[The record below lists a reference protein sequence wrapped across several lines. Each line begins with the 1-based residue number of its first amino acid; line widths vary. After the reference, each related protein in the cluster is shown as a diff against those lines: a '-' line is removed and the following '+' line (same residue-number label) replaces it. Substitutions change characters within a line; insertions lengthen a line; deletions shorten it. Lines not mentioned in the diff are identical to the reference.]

1 MSYHEPTN
9 PQGEA
14 WEEPSPANELE
25 PPSEQPV
32 QIHMPEH
39 PPTMTNTIMG
49 ITIAV
54 FLLQISSIYLR
65 RWGIWSHCPYLII
78 PLPYLNDLP
87 ACYGMKVN
95 VYISAFGEWWRLLA
109 PMLLHAGVIHIFFNM
124 YALRIL
130 GTSLERFY
138 GHWQLLLL
146 YVVSGFVGTVASYGL
161 TEAASL
167 GASTAVFGLIGA
179 QGVFAY
185 QNREVFG
192 PFARR
197 VLRDIIM
204 LAGINLF
211 IGLSVPGIDNWGHIG
226 GLVGGIAVAWFG
238 GPKYKVEGL
247 RPNYH
252 LENTR
257 SDAALVWAGV
267 GITLIFSAVSFAI
280 MAQWWMNN

>member
-1 MSYHEPTN
+1 MSSIHESSLLGDP
-9 PQGEA
+9 A
-14 WEEPSPANELE
+14 EPLPHEQDQE
-25 PPSEQPV
+25 PGQPERLN
-32 QIHMPEH
+32 IHMPEH

-54 FLLQISSIYLR
+54 FLLQMGSGLLQSSGL
-65 RWGIWSHCPYLII
+65 WNHCPYLII
-78 PLPYLNDLP
+78 PIPYFNDLP

-95 VYISAFGEWWRLLA
+95 VLISAYGEWWRLLA
-109 PMLLHAGVIHIFFNM
+109 PMLLHAGLIHIFFNM

-146 YVVSGFVGTVASYGL
+146 YVVSGFVGVVASYGL
-161 TEAASL
+161 TEASSL

-185 QNREVFG
+185 HNRDVFG

-197 VLRDIIM
+197 ALRDIIF
-204 LAGINLF
+204 LAGLNLL
-211 IGLSVPGIDNWGHIG
+211 IGFSVPGIDNWGHIG
-226 GLVGGIAVAWFG
+226 GLVGGMAVAWFG
-238 GPKYKVEGL
+238 GPKYKLEGL

-252 LENTR
+252 LENER
-257 SDAALVWAGV
+257 GDAPLVWSGV
-267 GITLIFSAVSFAI
+267 ATMLLFGALAFLVMVQWTL
-280 MAQWWMNN
+280 NP

>member
-1 MSYHEPTN
+1 MSFDDQTN
-9 PQGEA
+9 LPENVPDIPPLDEGQMPA
-14 WEEPSPANELE
+14 AEEPIR
-25 PPSEQPV
+25 
-32 QIHMPEH
+32 IHMPEYR
-39 PPTMTNTIMG
+39 PVMTYAIMG
-49 ITIAV
+49 LTIAV
-54 FLLQISSIYLR
+54 FLLQISGDMLQRY
-65 RWGIWSHCPYLII
+65 GIFGSCPYYLI
-78 PLPYLNDLP
+78 PPSYYSDLP

-109 PMLLHAGVIHIFFNM
+109 PMLLHAGFLHIFFNM

-161 TEAASL
+161 TEASSL

-185 QNREVFG
+185 QNRDVFG

-197 VLRDIIM
+197 ALRDIIFLAILNLM
-204 LAGINLF
+204 IGLAG
-211 IGLSVPGIDNWGHIG
+211 PGIDNWGHIG
-226 GLVGGIAVAWFG
+226 GLLGGVVVAWFG
-238 GPKYKVEGL
+238 GPKYKLEGL

-252 LENTR
+252 LENQR
-257 SDAALVWAGV
+257 GGAALVWSGIGMTAVFAAAAAAG
-267 GITLIFSAVSFAI
+267 
-280 MAQWWMNN
+280 MMQWALAN